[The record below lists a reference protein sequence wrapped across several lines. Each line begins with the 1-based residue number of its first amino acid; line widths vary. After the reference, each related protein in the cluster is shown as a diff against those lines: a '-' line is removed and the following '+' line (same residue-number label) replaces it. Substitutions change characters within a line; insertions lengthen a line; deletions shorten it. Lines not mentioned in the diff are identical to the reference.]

1 VDCMVCH
8 DSTGTYKKFPT
19 DCGHPAYKEKRFGGQ
34 VFPAVDLKNIA
45 QNVKKP
51 SRKNCG
57 ACHFSGGGGDGVKHG
72 DLDSS
77 LITAGRELDVHMDVN
92 GLNYRC
98 QRCHS
103 SFNHQ
108 ISGRKYTLPAPN
120 THKASMPNDD
130 GNRLSCESCHTDRPH
145 KDNYKLNDHTDKVAC
160 QSCHIPSFAREK
172 PTVMYW
178 DWSTSGKM
186 DENGKPFKKKSG
198 KGKAFTIYDS
208 KKGDLKW
215 EKDVIPEYFW
225 FDGSMTYKTY
235 KDKIGDTNPVRLNYP
250 NGSYESSNS
259 RIYPFK
265 IHSGKQPF
273 DKEKKKIIIPKL
285 FGPKESGAYWANW
298 DWLKASENGMAVMG
312 ADFSGKID
320 FIETETYW
328 PITHMVTTKEKSLS
342 CEECHHKKGRLA
354 KLAGFYM
361 PSRDSNTFVDYAGIL
376 MVILSFL
383 GVLIHGLIR
392 IAGKKG
398 E

>member
-1 VDCMVCH
+1 VDCMACH

-19 DCGHPAYKEKRFGGQ
+19 DCGHPAYKEKKFGDA
-34 VFPAVDLKNIA
+34 VYPAVDLKNIA

-77 LITAGRELDVHMDVN
+77 LITAGRELDIHMDVN
-92 GLNYRC
+92 GLNYSC

-120 THKASMPNDD
+120 THKISMPNDD

-145 KDNYKLNDHTDKVAC
+145 KNNYKLNDHTDKVSC
-160 QSCHIPSFAREK
+160 QACHIPSFAREK
-172 PTVMYW
+172 PTVTYW
-178 DWSTSGKM
+178 DWSTAGKM
-186 DENGKPFKKKSG
+186 DGNGKPFEKKSSTA
-198 KGKAFTIYDS
+198 KGFTYYDT
-208 KKGDLKW
+208 KKGDLTW
-215 EKDVIPEYFW
+215 EKNVNPEYFW
-225 FDGSMTYKTY
+225 YDGSMTYKTY
-235 KDKIGDTNPVRLNYP
+235 KDRIDGARPVRLNYP
-250 NGSYESSNS
+250 NGSYESVNS

-265 IHSGKQPF
+265 IHGGKQPF
-273 DKEKKKIIIPKL
+273 DNEKKTIIIPKL
-285 FGPKESGAYWANW
+285 FGPKESGAYWGNW
-298 DWLKASENGMAVMG
+298 DWLKASETGMAVME
-312 ADFSGKID
+312 ADFSGKVD

-328 PITHMVTTKEKSLS
+328 PITHMVTAKEKSLS
-342 CEECHHKKGRLA
+342 CEECHHKKGRIA
-354 KLAGFYM
+354 KLAGFYV
-361 PSRDSNTFVDYAGIL
+361 PSRDSNTFMDYAGIL
-376 MVILSFL
+376 LVILSFF
-383 GVLIHGLIR
+383 GVFIHGLIR